1 MPPHRL
7 AYRPTVMGRRGV
19 VTSAHPL
26 ASMAGIE
33 ILLAGGNAV
42 DAAVAVGST
51 LNVVEPFMSSA
62 GGIGLMLISRGG
74 ERHVLDFIGRAPRA
88 ADAAGCTEDDLAG
101 GPKSCATPGNL
112 GGWLAA
118 LERFG
123 TMDRARVLAPAIG
136 HAERGVPLTFKN
148 VEFFEAARATLG
160 RSREAERLYLG
171 NGGPR
176 AGGVV
181 TYKELAA
188 TFRQVAEGGAEVFY
202 RGPIAKAIARAV
214 REAGG
219 WLGEEDLAEFKPEWR
234 EPATIAY
241 RGQQVY
247 SMPPPFSA
255 FQMLET
261 LNILEGY
268 DLRAW
273 GHNSVDYLHHLIEA
287 VKLGSADRLAY
298 AYSGQVP
305 IAGLLS
311 KKYADSQRARI
322 DAKRAAV
329 SEGERH
335 TRERLPNQI
344 TEGRPST
351 REGYAPSDFPATRE
365 GYAPSDFPATREGYA
380 PSDSPA
386 TREGYAPSDSPA
398 KFADEHT
405 THFACADAAGT
416 VVSVTQTLGVPFGS
430 GFAIPGTG
438 LVLNNILKWMDLDPA
453 SPNVVRA
460 GRKAGTMMSPTQVFR
475 DGAFAL
481 SIGTPG
487 SYGILQT
494 TAQMLLNVLEF
505 GMNVQEAIEAPRV
518 RVYRDRLVDAEAR
531 ITPEVRAGLAAR
543 GHQVNEIGD
552 WSWIVGGGQGLM
564 RDAASGALMAGADPR
579 RDGYALAV

>member
-42 DAAVAVGST
+42 DAAVAVAST
-51 LNVVEPFMSSA
+51 LNVVEPFMSGA
-62 GGIGLMLISRGG
+62 GGIGLMLISRGD
-74 ERHVLDFIGRAPRA
+74 ERHVLDFIGRAPKA
-88 ADAAGCTEDDLAG
+88 ADATRCTDDELVG

-136 HAERGVPLTFKN
+136 HAERGVPLTWKN
-148 VEFFEAARATLG
+148 VEFVEQGRATLE
-160 RSREAERLYLG
+160 RSPEAERLYRP
-171 NGGPR
+171 NGVPR
-176 AGGVV
+176 PGALA
-181 TYKELAA
+181 TYKDLAS
-188 TFRQVAEGGAEVFY
+188 TLRQVAEGGAEVFY
-202 RGPIAKAIARAV
+202 RGPIARSIARAV

-219 WLGEEDLAEFKPEWR
+219 WLSEDDLGDFRPEWR
-234 EPATIAY
+234 EPATITY
-241 RGQQVY
+241 RGARVY

-255 FQMLET
+255 FQMLQT
-261 LNILEGY
+261 LNILEGH
-268 DLRAW
+268 DVRGF

-287 VKLGSADRLAY
+287 VKLASADRLAY
-298 AYSGQVP
+298 AYTDAVP
-305 IAGLLS
+305 IGGLLS
-311 KKYADSQRARI
+311 KRYAESQRARI
-322 DAKRAAV
+322 DPKRAAV
-329 SEGERH
+329 TEGERH
-335 TRERLPNQI
+335 NPRKLAQQV
-344 TEGRPST
+344 TEGH
-351 REGYAPSDFPATRE
+351 
-365 GYAPSDFPATREGYA
+365 
-380 PSDSPA
+380 
-386 TREGYAPSDSPA
+386 PA

-405 THFACADAAGT
+405 THFACADASGM

-430 GFAIPGTG
+430 GFAVPGTG
-438 LVLNNILKWMDLDPA
+438 IVLNNILKWMDRDSA
-453 SPNVVRA
+453 SPNVVRP

-475 DGAFAL
+475 DGSFAL

-494 TAQMLLNVLEF
+494 TAQMLLNVLDF

-531 ITPEVRAGLAAR
+531 ITPDVRDGLAQR
-543 GHQVNEIGD
+543 GHDVNPIAD

-564 RDAASGALMAGADPR
+564 RDPESGAFMAGADPR
-579 RDGYALAV
+579 RDGYALAI

>member
-1 MPPHRL
+1 MPPHRK
-7 AYRPTVMGRRGV
+7 AYRPVVMGTRGAV
-19 VTSAHPL
+19 AAAHPR
-26 ASMAGIE
+26 ASMAGIQM
-33 ILLAGGNAV
+33 LLAGGNAV
-42 DAAVAVGST
+42 DAAVAVAAS
-51 LNVVEPFMSSA
+51 LNVVEPFMSGV
-62 GGIGLMLISRGG
+62 GGIGLMLISRGS

-88 ADAAGCTEDDLAG
+88 ADPAKCTDDELAG

-123 TMDRARVLAPAIG
+123 SMDRARVLGPAIAL
-136 HAERGVPLTFKN
+136 AEQGVPLTFKN
-148 VEFFEAARATLG
+148 VDFFEAARATLG

-171 NGGPR
+171 NGGLRPG
-176 AGGVV
+176 AVV

-188 TFRQVAEGGAEVFY
+188 TLRQVAEGGSDVFY

-219 WLGEEDLAEFKPEWR
+219 WLDEADLAAFGPEWR

-241 RGQQVY
+241 REHQV
-247 SMPPPFSA
+247 SSVPPPFSA

-261 LNILEGY
+261 LNVLEGY
-268 DLRAW
+268 DLAAW
-273 GHNSVDYLHHLIEA
+273 GHNSVDGLHHLIEA
-287 VKLGSADRLAY
+287 VKLASADRLAY
-298 AYSGQVP
+298 AYAGEVP

-335 TRERLPNQI
+335 SRERLPQQI
-344 TEGRPST
+344 AEGH
-351 REGYAPSDFPATRE
+351 
-365 GYAPSDFPATREGYA
+365 
-380 PSDSPA
+380 
-386 TREGYAPSDSPA
+386 PA

-430 GFAIPGTG
+430 GFAIPGPG

-453 SPNVVRA
+453 SPNAVRA

-481 SIGTPG
+481 SVGTPG

-494 TAQMLLNVLEF
+494 TAQMLLNALEF

-531 ITPEVRAGLAAR
+531 IAPEVREGLAAR
-543 GHQVNEIGD
+543 GHQMNAIAD

-579 RDGYALAV
+579 RDGYALAI